1 MVIVFPCCEQL
12 ALKPSSHNLTGLGAL
27 KLIIRWATRD
37 WGINLYPLHKGN
49 YFHTNNRDTDFIRR
63 VWKKTCKNK
72 SVCVL
77 SGYKTVVT
85 FAPTDRNASPKVTLQ
100 HRISQTVK
108 ELTQEHLILRPSLKN
123 TIWSEVCSS
132 YSTWPRK
139 EWSNQLFHGIV

>member
-1 MVIVFPCCEQL
+1 MIIVFPCEQL
-12 ALKPSSHNLTGLGAL
+12 ALKPSSHNLIGCSKAHHQVSNKRLS
-27 KLIIRWATRD
+27 
-37 WGINLYPLHKGN
+37 NLYPLHKGN
-49 YFHTNNRDTDFIRR
+49 YFHTNSRDTNFIRR

-100 HRISQTVK
+100 HTISQTVK

-123 TIWSEVCSS
+123 TI
-132 YSTWPRK
+132 
-139 EWSNQLFHGIV
+139 Q